1 MNPNALLQS
10 RDPLPIKWPTFQ
22 KAGRLD
28 IGCPSPRS
36 QPHTRSEQS
45 GALMVLAIA
54 FAHLWGVIQLLVLG
68 SLARTV
74 RVRTVLAAMA
84 VGLYFIGPLTVF
96 LQLAWIQL
104 AASLTGTPIAD
115 MRAIASYTVDPF
127 LEEALKLLPLAMLM
141 LLPTVRR
148 QWSLTDCVLVATAT
162 GSGYG
167 LAENLYRYAGSPD
180 LAQAVAGGWAMSI
193 GRYTVLVPGAFNTLT
208 SWLPPGTS
216 FVGDPIRLNSHLVW
230 SALGG
235 LALGVFLRYRTRAAR
250 VVAGALFLYTG
261 LDHAAWNASLV
272 PDAWLS
278 LLAKP
283 LGALAAFGGL
293 LAIVALGV
301 AWWLDRRTPALE
313 PFLAAERA
321 ASSRFSGTLEAA
333 FSRLPWSIPWVT
345 GFARA
350 RRACHAARAAAPEG
364 ADSLL
369 DSLVAHRDRIDR
381 QLTQPESPPLI
392 PSGLT
397 LSALKSALRRRS
409 VIISLVLLAPSIL
422 FLVVGGWPR
431 TAWIQRLMTG
441 PVAWQLTILIATVS
455 LARVAWGVVA
465 AVRNW
470 SATRRLPI
478 GDDAAII
485 GLQLACGIGSVG
497 LGGFALLRVLGGL
510 SAGAH
515 LIGNAH
521 GADAANRLKLPDG
534 FALSNSAGSVAPSLP
549 GRTQPGEAAP
559 PKTKAPA
566 PDAESAPPQA
576 PSTPKPQP
584 PPAPPKP
591 PPEDQAAK
599 KAAKEADDAEAR
611 AAKAEADAREAQAF
625 RQKAIRTEDAA
636 DIARST
642 GTDMSNDPGIAEARD
657 RTRKA
662 NAASEAADQAA
673 LDGDDPWDP
682 NQPNKKAADIFRREA
697 REAAEDQKALED
709 DFQKRMAGEVESDKE
724 AARNAADAMNA
735 ANAKAAEARAAAD
748 VAARGADAA
757 NNAAARAAARAAD
770 PLGTAADTA
779 NQEYA
784 AAQANADKAFLN
796 TDHKAYHDAQ
806 QALALAKEKA
816 DAARAA
822 ADAARDARAARVIP
836 VDKP

>member
-1 MNPNALLQS
+1 
-10 RDPLPIKWPTFQ
+10 
-22 KAGRLD
+22 
-28 IGCPSPRS
+28 
-36 QPHTRSEQS
+36 
-45 GALMVLAIA
+45 MVLAIA

-148 QWSLTDCVLVATAT
+148 QWSLTDCVLIAAAT

-250 VVAGALFLYTG
+250 VAAGALFLYIG

-272 PDAWLS
+272 PNSWLS

-301 AWWLDRRTPALE
+301 AWWLERRTPALE
-313 PFLAAERA
+313 PLLAAERA
-321 ASSRFSGTLEAA
+321 ASSRYSGTLKAA

-369 DSLVAHRDRIDR
+369 DSLVAQRDRIDR

-392 PSGLT
+392 PSALT

-422 FLVVGGWPR
+422 FLVLGGWPR
-431 TAWIQRLMTG
+431 TAWIQKLMTG
-441 PVAWQLTILIATVS
+441 PVAWRLTILIATVS

-534 FALSNSAGSVAPSLP
+534 FALSNSAGSVAPSPP

-559 PKTKAPA
+559 PNTKAPA
-566 PDAESAPPQA
+566 PDSDSAPP
-576 PSTPKPQP
+576 PTPQP

-591 PPEDQAAK
+591 TPEDQAAK

-625 RQKAIRTEDAA
+625 RQKAIRAQDAA

-642 GTDMSNDPGIAEARD
+642 GTDMGNDPGIAEARD

-682 NQPNKKAADIFRREA
+682 NQSNKKAADIFHREA
-697 REAAEDQKALED
+697 REAAEDQRALED
-709 DFQKRMAGEVESDKE
+709 DFEKRMAGEVDSAKE
-724 AARNAADAMNA
+724 AARNAEDAMNA

-748 VAARGADAA
+748 TTARGADAA
-757 NNAAARAAARAAD
+757 NDAAAKAAAHAAARAAD

-784 AAQANADKAFLN
+784 AAQAHADQAFLN
-796 TDHKAYHDAQ
+796 TDQKSFHDAQ

-822 ADAARDARAARVIP
+822 ADAARDARSARVIP